1 MNKAALRREPHKA
14 QAEKNTTHSSYAKIL
29 LKMGY
34 TKPSSVGHYKS
45 YSLISCIESKFKQIN
60 GLVSI

>member
-34 TKPSSVGHYKS
+34 IKQSSVGHYKS